1 MINEKKQKL
10 ILEHFKNQEEAFWYG
25 SLWNRLSDL
34 DDLSILMF
42 YFYHFESCNEN
53 NSRKL
58 LSNYFDNNY
67 HSKQKKIIRE
77 SYHVSNYFHLK
88 NYVRL
93 LKEYKYIS
101 EDIEELL
108 IYIDNLKIDTQQEE
122 VKIICKN
129 CCGTGDSQSENIW
142 ENCSSCYGLGYDLEK
157 LPKLTKESEEAL
169 EELSILITPLL
180 VNIKKDLCLQVL
192 EENILN
198 VRDKVMPEYSMLRS
212 IKNF

>member
-1 MINEKKQKL
+1 MINKKKQDL
-10 ILEHFKNQEEAFWYG
+10 ILKHFKNKEEAFWYE
-25 SLWNRLSDL
+25 SPWNRLSDL

-42 YFYHFESCNEN
+42 YFYYFESCNEN
-53 NSRKL
+53 NRKKL
-58 LSNYFDNNY
+58 LYNYFNNNY
-67 HSKQKKIIRE
+67 HSKQKKMIQE
-77 SYHVSNYFHLK
+77 SYHISNYFHLE
-88 NYVRL
+88 NYIRL

-122 VKIICKN
+122 IKIICKN
-129 CCGTGDSQSENIW
+129 CYGTGEQESENIW
-142 ENCSSCYGLGYDLEK
+142 ENCSFCYGLGYDLEK

-198 VRDKVMPEYSMLRS
+198 VRDKVMPEYSLLKS